1 MRPLLRWLL
10 FLTCLAVFGGAMVW
24 ISLKTLDLEKQRQ
37 HTLEDAQVQEKV
49 RLALWRMDS
58 LASALL
64 IRENSRPA
72 WHYQAFYAPDDLF
85 SKDNNQSIPKG
96 QAVIP
101 SPLFGTMPDM
111 VQLHFEVPANSL
123 ALCSPQVPAG
133 TQKDLATN
141 WYTTSPQMSVAA
153 TKLLQM
159 DALLKRHPEVK
170 VAPVL
175 STSLP
180 VEAPKEMPKPIEETK
195 NVGQTVGAKK
205 DLEVATAVPAP
216 APPPMPQIVSNDLEQ
231 SQRANIFNR
240 SLTVEKAENYK
251 TPLKK
256 ENFAQSPSAKP
267 GAPSASGGFMKNKT
281 AEVAANKKNDDMP
294 ADTFAAGPAAAPA
307 PAKAVPPPIAAAPAV
322 AVPAEPAAPA
332 PMPATLT
339 ATTPLSAPGA
349 AGPAT
354 ERERAAGDASS
365 AEGRSL
371 SSVAS
376 RYRGNTSATTD
387 TGTMTRNEGDLSRAD
402 RQTLANGRFQT
413 ASNAPL
419 AGQQRQSLPALAG
432 DLRPVWVEE
441 ELLLVRQASVEGLP
455 RLQGVWLDWTLL
467 HQRLLESIR
476 DLLPEAKL
484 IPMAP
489 ALASTDA
496 TALVTLP
503 VKLITGS
510 VPVTA
515 MATGS
520 ALRSAL
526 MIAWACLLAAALA
539 IAFVLHRAMLL
550 SERRGAFVSAV
561 THELRTPLT
570 TFRLYS
576 EMLADDMVPE
586 PEQRKQYLNTLCDE
600 STRLMH
606 LVENVLSYSRI
617 ERGRTAARL
626 ETVRVQDLVH
636 RIQPRMQ
643 QRASMCDLVM
653 KVEIDPAA
661 SEAQAHVDSLAVEQI
676 LFNLTDNACK
686 YAAPDS
692 KPAELHVRVE
702 AEGKNI
708 RILFRDFGPGLS
720 KQALKKLFQP
730 FAKSATEAAHS
741 APGVGLGLALC
752 RRLADELGGKLEHQ
766 RCEGRGAC
774 FCLTLPRT
782 K

>member
-85 SKDNNQSIPKG
+85 SNDNNQSIPKG

-101 SPLFGTMPDM
+101 SPLFGNLPDM
-111 VQLHFEVPANSL
+111 VQLHFEIPNNGMAVA
-123 ALCSPQVPAG
+123 CSPQVPMGA
-133 TQKDLATN
+133 QKDLATN
-141 WYTTSPQMSVAA
+141 WYTTSPQMNVAA

-159 DALLKRHPEVK
+159 QALLKRHPEVK
-170 VAPVL
+170 AAPVWG
-175 STSLP
+175 TSLP
-180 VEAPKEMPKPIEETK
+180 VEPPKEMPKPVEESK
-195 NVGQTVGAKK
+195 NVGQAAGAKM
-205 DLEVATAVPAP
+205 PAP
-216 APPPMPQIVSNDLEQ
+216 AAVAELQVARNDIEQ
-231 SQRANIFNR
+231 SRRASIFNQ
-240 SLTVEKAENYK
+240 SLISEKADMSK

-256 ENFAQSPSAKP
+256 ENTAPAPSAKP
-267 GAPSASGGFMKNKT
+267 GGPSASGGFMKNKA

-307 PAKAVPPPIAAAPAV
+307 PARAVPAPAPAAPA
-322 AVPAEPAAPA
+322 AAAPAEPAAPA
-332 PMPATLT
+332 PMPATTT
-339 ATTPLSAPGA
+339 ATTGASAPGA

-354 ERERAAGDASS
+354 ELERTAG
-365 AEGRSL
+365 GRPDERISL
-371 SSVAS
+371 DSVTD
-376 RYRGNTSATTD
+376 RYRDNTSATTRD
-387 TGTMTRNEGDLSRAD
+387 GDDARRTD
-402 RQTLANGRFQT
+402 RQTLSNGRFQT

-476 DLLPEAKL
+476 DLLPGAKL
-484 IPMAP
+484 QPMAP

-496 TALVTLP
+496 TSLVTLP
-503 VKLITGS
+503 VKLVTGV
-510 VPVTA
+510 VPVA
-515 MATGS
+515 VLPSGS
-520 ALRSAL
+520 ALRTAL
-526 MIAWACLLAAALA
+526 MIAWACLIAAALA
-539 IAFVLHRAMLL
+539 IAYVLHRAMLL

-586 PEQRKQYLNTLCDE
+586 PHQRKEYLNTLCDE

-636 RIQPRMQ
+636 RIEPRMQ
-643 QRASMCDLVM
+643 QRAGMCGLSM
-653 KVEIDPAA
+653 KVEIDPSA
-661 SEAQAHVDSLAVEQI
+661 SEARAHVDALAVEQI

-692 KPAELHVRVE
+692 KPADLHVRVE
-702 AEGKNI
+702 AEGKHI

-720 KQALKKLFQP
+720 KQAMKKLFQP

-752 RRLADELGGKLEHQ
+752 RRLAEELGGRLEHQ
-766 RCEGRGAC
+766 SCEGRGAC

-782 K
+782 